1 MAEIIF
7 NTESDNEQQ
16 NNSTISDG
24 GTAGGVYDPIDDGD
38 NSVETDDTDNSE
50 NTIYSSEELSDP
62 NKIVVEIADKE
73 TPLVILFGPQS
84 CGKTMTMIRLTRYLH
99 EKGFSVEPIKS
110 FRPEY
115 DQNYKK
121 LCEGFN
127 ELVNSEDAAHA
138 TNIINFMLIRV
149 SHRGKAICQILEAPG
164 EHYFSPNEGP
174 DKVFVKYINTILDS
188 KNRKL
193 FCIMLEPEGT
203 NGVMTTEVRKL
214 YSKKVHKL
222 KRRMKAGR
230 DRVIF
235 ILNKIDKTDFV
246 ISRGNVNRKYAK
258 KAASDLYSGIFAPF
272 TNENPITKLWKPY
285 NFDFE
290 VFQTGNFSDGV
301 FTEGPE
307 DYPRNLWKLIS
318 KRVKGL

>member
-50 NTIYSSEELSDP
+50 NIIYSSEELSDP
-62 NKIVVEIADKE
+62 QKIKVTISDKD

-149 SHRGKAICQILEAPG
+149 SYRGKAICQILEAPG

-203 NGVMTTEVRKL
+203 NGAAQEIVARKL
-214 YSKKVHKL
+214 AEHVALHYKD
-222 KRRMKAGR
+222 GR
-230 DRVIF
+230 
-235 ILNKIDKTDFV
+235 L
-246 ISRGNVNRKYAK
+246 GQC
-258 KAASDLYSGIFAPF
+258 G
-272 TNENPITKLWKPY
+272 
-285 NFDFE
+285 
-290 VFQTGNFSDGV
+290 
-301 FTEGPE
+301 
-307 DYPRNLWKLIS
+307 
-318 KRVKGL
+318 